1 MSLLIFVMPSLFA
14 GKQADIKSLF
24 SKNSV
29 SNRNVKRSLFQTI
42 KRNKQYI
49 CILYNIFQKMSSD
62 KTNKQPL
69 FEQQQVKNAKQIMRP
84 FVLRRLKAEVLCDLP
99 EKTDEVIRCTLT
111 KKQDRMYKNLVE
123 KFSVEANENTEVN
136 GVGMMMQLRKLANHP
151 LLVRDYYKETQL
163 KVNNLSL
170 FLCISHIL
178 YYYIIFSRI

>member
-1 MSLLIFVMPSLFA
+1 
-14 GKQADIKSLF
+14 
-24 SKNSV
+24 
-29 SNRNVKRSLFQTI
+29 
-42 KRNKQYI
+42 
-49 CILYNIFQKMSSD
+49 MSSD

-123 KFSVEANENTEVN
+123 KFSVEANESTEVN

-163 KVNNLSL
+163 KVNNLS